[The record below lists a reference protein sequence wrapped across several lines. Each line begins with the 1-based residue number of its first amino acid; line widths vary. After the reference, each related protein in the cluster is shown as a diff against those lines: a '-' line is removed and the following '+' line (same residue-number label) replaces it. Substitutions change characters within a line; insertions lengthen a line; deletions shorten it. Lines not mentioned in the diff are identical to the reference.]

1 LWKGAKLDS
10 PRGPIEIDAQ
20 TRDIVQNV
28 YLRRVK
34 AQGDRLINVSFQ
46 TVPAV
51 KDPWKE
57 WNPG

>member
-1 LWKGAKLDS
+1 
-10 PRGPIEIDAQ
+10 
-20 TRDIVQNV
+20 VQNV

-34 AQGDRLINVSFQ
+34 AQGDRLINVSFE
-46 TVPAV
+46 TIAAV